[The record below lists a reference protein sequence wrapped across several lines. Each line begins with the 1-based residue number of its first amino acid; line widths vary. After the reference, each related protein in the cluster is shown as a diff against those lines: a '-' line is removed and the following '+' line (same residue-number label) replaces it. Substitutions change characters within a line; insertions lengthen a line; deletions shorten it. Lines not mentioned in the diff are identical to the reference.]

1 MHGKDERMKVSG
13 TGLATV
19 LKVKVVQEKNAQ
31 RELAAIAQKREAEE
45 KRLNQLEQTQNSAI
59 NQASDVTRSRA
70 GDLQT
75 SRAFIQSVNRQ
86 ITQQGEK
93 VEDVKTK
100 ETAKRDELVERS
112 QSRQMVESLD
122 AKRKEAAEKEND
134 RKAQRVIDVLAQR
147 MKMGM

>member
-1 MHGKDERMKVSG
+1 MNVSS
-13 TGLATV
+13 TGLGTV

-45 KRLNQLEQTQNSAI
+45 KRLDQLGQTQDSAI
-59 NQASDVTRSRA
+59 NQASDITRSRA

-75 SRAFIQSVNRQ
+75 SRAFIQSINRQ

-93 VEDVKTK
+93 VDDVKNK

-112 QSRQMVESLD
+112 KSRQMVESLD
-122 AKRKEAAEKEND
+122 TKRREAAEKESE

-147 MKMGM
+147 MKMGI

>member
-1 MHGKDERMKVSG
+1 MNVSG
-13 TGLATV
+13 TGLGTV

-45 KRLNQLEQTQNSAI
+45 KHLDQLSQTQDSALS
-59 NQASDVTRSRA
+59 QASEVTRSKA

-75 SRAFIQSVNRQ
+75 SRAFIQSINRQ
-86 ITQQGEK
+86 VVQQGEK
-93 VEDVKTK
+93 VDTAKSH

-112 QSRQMVESLD
+112 KSRQMVESLD
-122 AKRKEAAEKEND
+122 TKRREAWVKEDE

-147 MKMGM
+147 MKIGL

>member
-1 MHGKDERMKVSG
+1 MNVSG
-13 TGLATV
+13 TGLGTV

-45 KRLNQLEQTQNSAI
+45 KHLDQLSQTQDSALS
-59 NQASDVTRSRA
+59 QASEVTRSKA

-75 SRAFIQSVNRQ
+75 SRAFIQSINRQ
-86 ITQQGEK
+86 VVQQGEK
-93 VEDVKTK
+93 VDTAKSN

-112 QSRQMVESLD
+112 KSRQMVESLD
-122 AKRKEAAEKEND
+122 TKRREAWVKEDE

-147 MKMGM
+147 MKIGL

>member
-1 MHGKDERMKVSG
+1 MNVSS
-13 TGLATV
+13 TGLGTV

-45 KRLNQLEQTQNSAI
+45 KRLDQLGQTQDSAI
-59 NQASDVTRSRA
+59 TQASDITRSRA

-75 SRAFIQSVNRQ
+75 SRAFIQSIHRQ

-93 VEDVKTK
+93 VDDVKNK

-112 QSRQMVESLD
+112 KSRQMVESLD
-122 AKRKEAAEKEND
+122 TKRREAAEKESE

-147 MKMGM
+147 MKMGI

>member
-1 MHGKDERMKVSG
+1 MNVSG
-13 TGLATV
+13 TGLSTV

-45 KRLNQLEQTQNSAI
+45 KHLDQLEQTQDSAI
-59 NQASDVTRSRA
+59 DEATGITRSRA

-75 SRAFIQSVNRQ
+75 SRAFIQSINRQ
-86 ITQQGEK
+86 ILKQGEK
-93 VEDVKTK
+93 VDDVKNK

-112 QSRQMVESLD
+112 KSRQMVESLD
-122 AKRKEAAEKEND
+122 TRRREEAEKESE

>member
-1 MHGKDERMKVSG
+1 MNVSS
-13 TGLATV
+13 TGLGTV

-45 KRLNQLEQTQNSAI
+45 KRLDQLGQTQDSAI
-59 NQASDVTRSRA
+59 SQASDITRSRA

-75 SRAFIQSVNRQ
+75 SRAFIQSINRQ

-93 VEDVKTK
+93 VDDVKNK

-112 QSRQMVESLD
+112 KSRQMVESLD
-122 AKRKEAAEKEND
+122 TKRREAAEKESE

-147 MKMGM
+147 MKMGI

>member
-1 MHGKDERMKVSG
+1 MNVSG

-45 KRLNQLEQTQNSAI
+45 QRLDQLEQTQDSAMT
-59 NQASDVTRSRA
+59 QASDVVRSRA

-75 SRAFIQSVNRQ
+75 SRAFIQSINRQ
-86 ITQQGEK
+86 IAQQGEK
-93 VEDVKTK
+93 VEEVKGK
-100 ETAKRDELVERS
+100 ESEKRDELVERS
-112 QSRQMVESLD
+112 KSRQMVESLD
-122 AKRKEAAEKEND
+122 AKRREEIEKENE